1 MGQKETTYTAA
12 FEELQMIVRDIESG
26 DIGVDEL
33 SEKVKRASVLIAIC
47 KEKLF
52 KMSDDKFLIKLSL
65 ATFIFLSAFKIFTS

>member
-1 MGQKETTYTAA
+1 MSEDTKTNYTAA

-52 KMSDDKFLIKLSL
+52 KTEDDVNQILKELESE
-65 ATFIFLSAFKIFTS
+65 